1 MYIETGYT
9 AGVSLQDPEIGNNLL
24 AIINQQP
31 ASNPASVT
39 AVPLSHLLPE
49 PHRPCS
55 PEAGAPAAGQA
66 PSSPLPWFSLIVLDR
81 RPRSNALFHAWS
93 NEVSFAVLMLL
104 LCNSTWKISKLYLLF
119 SQQQRQK
126 HHLQWTKR
134 ILLERIHTGIT
145 EVSE

>member
-39 AVPLSHLLPE
+39 PVPLSHLLPE

-66 PSSPLPWFSLIVLDR
+66 PALPCHGSRSLFLTGGPEAMHYSTR
-81 RPRSNALFHAWS
+81 G
-93 NEVSFAVLMLL
+93 LM
-104 LCNSTWKISKLYLLF
+104 
-119 SQQQRQK
+119 R
-126 HHLQWTKR
+126 
-134 ILLERIHTGIT
+134 
-145 EVSE
+145 